1 MKICPYRCKG
11 WDLHGQKVKCS
22 LVKTVIIRV
31 VRQGGKNSL
40 DTPHDKNKS
49 SPPPKRSFPFPLEI
63 EISICIRDSL
73 KNSWYASRTTYTSKS
88 LQTPL
93 NKKRQIWEMVI

>member
-31 VRQGGKNSL
+31 VRQGGKNGL
-40 DTPHDKNKS
+40 ETPYANLKYPFKQLFYV
-49 SPPPKRSFPFPLEI
+49 PFFRSKF
-63 EISICIRDSL
+63 
-73 KNSWYASRTTYTSKS
+73 
-88 LQTPL
+88 
-93 NKKRQIWEMVI
+93 V